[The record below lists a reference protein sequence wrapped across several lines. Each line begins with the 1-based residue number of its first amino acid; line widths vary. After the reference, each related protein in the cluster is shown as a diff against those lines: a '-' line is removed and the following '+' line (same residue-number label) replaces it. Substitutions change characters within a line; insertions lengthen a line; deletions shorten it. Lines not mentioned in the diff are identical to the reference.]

1 MIGLDSHRVAA
12 VDGLSWQLDLKPS
25 DRPGLK
31 PEISRLGG
39 RYLPR
44 SWCNTHKPAGQWV

>member
-12 VDGLSWQLDLKPS
+12 VDGLSWQLDLLPS
-25 DRPGLK
+25 GRPGLK

-39 RYLPR
+39 CHLRHSSMIPKSCRLF
-44 SWCNTHKPAGQWV
+44 G